1 MGEQYTT
8 VGNAMSGNKL
18 TLYSTTNPVSYTF
31 YPNNTQTGAGFTP
44 IPINDLLYITA
55 STNDSGKYAIY
66 DASKDANDATKA
78 PKVSAYIGNA
88 ATPTLFRD
96 ATSSDTTKYKLT
108 IVNSMENKTTTDLA
122 ETDTIEI
129 SERYYLA
136 FFTDKS
142 YYAQNELATAIHY
155 YTVTSER
162 LINGP
167 ASAKYSVTHDTKQV
181 LFANLF
187 NQNNV
192 HYYTENPNP
201 ESGLDPE
208 EINSVMNS
216 VKVKLEAN
224 IQLTQEANSAV
235 GGQLSTVDMFQSF
248 LVYLTKN
255 DGNEHDRAIL
265 GNPTAYADI
274 TISSTNGEDPL
285 TLSHTAA
292 DNYATVG
299 MDYVEV
305 GANTPIGRFLAGTVE
320 SPAIATIKAT
330 AVITYTLTAQQEA
343 QFPTRKD
350 KGESEK
356 NATVSA
362 YSNIGF
368 EEGKTALSKNQ
379 TNALH
384 KGAGYNDYKYYIIS
398 QTEPTLDIY
407 VYASDGQRY
416 GQLGINAND
425 LPDNTGKVHIS
436 AAAEFDVRPIAASVK
451 NATHV
456 KFTVSLQQKQQT
468 TGTFNYSE

>member
-1 MGEQYTT
+1 MGEQYST

-129 SERYYLA
+129 SERYYLS

-167 ASAKYSVTHDTKQV
+167 ASAKYSVTPDTKQV

-299 MDYVEV
+299 MD
-305 GANTPIGRFLAGTVE
+305 
-320 SPAIATIKAT
+320 
-330 AVITYTLTAQQEA
+330 
-343 QFPTRKD
+343 
-350 KGESEK
+350 
-356 NATVSA
+356 
-362 YSNIGF
+362 
-368 EEGKTALSKNQ
+368 
-379 TNALH
+379 
-384 KGAGYNDYKYYIIS
+384 
-398 QTEPTLDIY
+398 
-407 VYASDGQRY
+407 
-416 GQLGINAND
+416 
-425 LPDNTGKVHIS
+425 
-436 AAAEFDVRPIAASVK
+436 
-451 NATHV
+451 
-456 KFTVSLQQKQQT
+456 
-468 TGTFNYSE
+468 